1 MKGPVD
7 QSPLPGPGTSHIKS
21 AGDAFCTEL
30 RLVYMQSWM
39 WRIIVE
45 TDAITS
51 RQTTLLRSTYVP
63 VHIMEL

>member
-1 MKGPVD
+1 
-7 QSPLPGPGTSHIKS
+7 
-21 AGDAFCTEL
+21 
-30 RLVYMQSWM
+30 M

-63 VHIMEL
+63 VHIMELQGEDSLLSSIYNFVEFGVLTLLEM